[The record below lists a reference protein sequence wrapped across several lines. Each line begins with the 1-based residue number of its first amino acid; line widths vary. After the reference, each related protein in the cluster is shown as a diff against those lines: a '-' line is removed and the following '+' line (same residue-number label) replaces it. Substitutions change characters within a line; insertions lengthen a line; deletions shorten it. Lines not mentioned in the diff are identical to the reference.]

1 MIINF
6 SQPLH
11 DNLEINL
18 ATMENIVIKTSIQ
31 ISKACSSSLLKYKIK
46 SSIVSVDK
54 QITRDIQFYNQEII
68 NQKFN

>member
-18 ATMENIVIKTSIQ
+18 ITMENIIIKTSI
-31 ISKACSSSLLKYKIK
+31 
-46 SSIVSVDK
+46 
-54 QITRDIQFYNQEII
+54 
-68 NQKFN
+68 

>member
-18 ATMENIVIKTSIQ
+18 ATMENIIVETSI
-31 ISKACSSSLLKYKIK
+31 
-46 SSIVSVDK
+46 
-54 QITRDIQFYNQEII
+54 
-68 NQKFN
+68 

>member
-18 ATMENIVIKTSIQ
+18 AIMENIIIKTIDNL
-31 ISKACSSSLLKYKIK
+31 ILYPRNEEEHAL
-46 SSIVSVDK
+46 D
-54 QITRDIQFYNQEII
+54 F
-68 NQKFN
+68 

>member
-18 ATMENIVIKTSIQ
+18 AIMENILIKDR
-31 ISKACSSSLLKYKIK
+31 K
-46 SSIVSVDK
+46 SVV
-54 QITRDIQFYNQEII
+54 
-68 NQKFN
+68 

>member
-6 SQPLH
+6 FQPLY

-18 ATMENIVIKTSIQ
+18 ATMENIIIKTSIQ

-46 SSIVSVDK
+46 SSIVSVDE
-54 QITRDIQFYNQEII
+54 QITRDI
-68 NQKFN
+68 